1 MNTKSIKNPHTR
13 THLSHQSNFSLSKT
27 VAEVSFSIKIY
38 LIKMFDVR
46 SRQYAQFRKWERK
59 LNISSVMNIIC
70 NTIDRELENRRE
82 KTEKQFSL
90 FERNKT
96 QTPL

>member
-1 MNTKSIKNPHTR
+1 
-13 THLSHQSNFSLSKT
+13 
-27 VAEVSFSIKIY
+27 
-38 LIKMFDVR
+38 MFDVR

>member
-1 MNTKSIKNPHTR
+1 
-13 THLSHQSNFSLSKT
+13 
-27 VAEVSFSIKIY
+27 
-38 LIKMFDVR
+38 MFDVR

-90 FERNKT
+90 FEKKQNTNATIICLLSSFINGLKYLCVTCTNRRA
-96 QTPL
+96 